1 MKQHADLDDTQ
12 RRRRT
17 CKEVC
22 VGPAAARRSRR
33 TNSRVAGGAL
43 LLAIAIAAAAPDIP
57 AAAAQQPPP
66 PGTNPQ
72 RDVDALKA
80 AYRAFDRSSLGG
92 PMLSVSSAEAR
103 SNALFDE
110 AIEPVRNLKLT
121 VADAEALKAAFTAIN
136 KKDFN
141 EATALRAQI
150 GEPAARKLVDWGLL
164 RRGEGSIEAYRAF
177 LATNPEW
184 PNRWLLIEHLEAK
197 LLEVSDASAVIDH
210 FARTQPETAVGEAAL
225 AAAYAANGRRKQ
237 AAALA
242 AKAWRE
248 GDIPEDHEDAVLA
261 RIGSLLTH
269 EDQKWRLD
277 RLLTDDFRW
286 SSSRN
291 ERAPVIRRQM
301 TRVAAFEQAK
311 AKARLAVFLRQ
322 KNAGKLMAALPPE
335 AHTDWGVA
343 YHRIIHLRR
352 SGDKTEAAK
361 LLLSAPV
368 AKAETVNPDAWWD
381 ERLINAYEALEDNN
395 PKLAYA
401 LVRDAGPLSV
411 NPLKEQAFLAGWLA
425 LRYLGKV
432 EAAITHF
439 KVMHQ
444 AADGPLSRSK
454 SAYWLGRA
462 LAEHGDQADARARYE
477 EAARYFDTFHGQ
489 LAQQRLTPGVQPLP
503 IGPPRPPTAE
513 QVQWFR
519 TSDAV
524 RAAVIA
530 DKAGLGRSITR
541 PFLANLGALAKSEAA
556 AALVAHLTRALGDT
570 QQSLRIGKK
579 ALGEGMNLVLYAY
592 PIRAL
597 PKYKPLREPPETAF
611 LLGIARQESE
621 FNTEIVSGAGA
632 RGILQVMPVTAKH
645 VCRDYKIKCDIGRL
659 GRDEAYNL
667 MIASAYVGDR
677 MGEFGGSY
685 VLGLAGY
692 NAGPGRARQWI
703 REFGDPRGPRIDP
716 VDWIERIPFKET
728 REYVAK
734 VLSNIQVY
742 RARLGESE
750 RALRLDQDLARA
762 QERAAAPGSR
772 SAPGARG
779 SRAKSDG

>member
-1 MKQHADLDDTQ
+1 M
-12 RRRRT
+12 
-17 CKEVC
+17 
-22 VGPAAARRSRR
+22 
-33 TNSRVAGGAL
+33 
-43 LLAIAIAAAAPDIP
+43 AIAAAAPEIP

-80 AYRAFDRSSLGG
+80 AYRALDRNSLGG
-92 PMLSVSSAEAR
+92 PMLSVSGAEAR

-110 AIEPVRNLKLT
+110 AIDPVRNLKLT
-121 VADAEALKAAFTAIN
+121 VADAKSLKAAFTAIN

-150 GEPAARKLVDWGLL
+150 SDPAARKLVAWGLL
-164 RRGEGSIEAYRAF
+164 RRGEGSIDAYRAF
-177 LATNPEW
+177 LASNPEW

-197 LLEVSDASAVIDH
+197 LLEIADASAVLDH
-210 FARTQPETAVGEAAL
+210 FARMQPETAVGEAAL
-225 AAAYAANGRRKQ
+225 AAAYAATGRRKQ
-237 AAALA
+237 AVALA

-248 GDIPEDHEDAVLA
+248 GDIPGDYEDDVLA
-261 RIGSLLTH
+261 RIGPLLTH
-269 EDQKWRLD
+269 ADHKWRLD
-277 RLLTDDFRW
+277 RLLTVDFRW
-286 SSSRN
+286 SSSRKA
-291 ERAPVIRRQM
+291 RAAVIRRQM
-301 TRVAAFEQAK
+301 ERVSESEKTK
-311 AKARLAVFLRQ
+311 AKARLAVFLHQ
-322 KNAGKLMAALPPE
+322 KSAGKLMADLPAE

-343 YHRIIHLRR
+343 YHRIIHLWR
-352 SGDKTEAAK
+352 SGKTTEAAK
-361 LLLSAPV
+361 MLLSAPV
-368 AKAETVNPDAWWD
+368 AKAEIVNPDAWWG
-381 ERLINAYEALEDNN
+381 ERLTNAYEALENNN
-395 PKLAYA
+395 PELAYA
-401 LVRDAGPLSV
+401 LVRDAGQLSV

-425 LRYLGKV
+425 LRYLDKV
-432 EAAITHF
+432 EAAIGHF
-439 KVMHQ
+439 KVMHE
-444 AADGPLSRSK
+444 AADGPLSRAK

-462 LAEHGDQADARARYE
+462 LAERGDQAKARAHYE
-477 EAARYFDTFHGQ
+477 EAARFFGTFHGQ

-503 IGPPRPPTAE
+503 IGPPQPPTAE
-513 QVQWFR
+513 QVKRFR

-541 PFLANLGALAKSEAA
+541 PFLANLGALAKSEAE

-579 ALGEGMNLVLYAY
+579 AIGEGMNLVYYAY

-597 PKYKPLREPPETAF
+597 PVYKPLREPPETAF

-645 VCRDYKIKCDIGRL
+645 VCRDYKIKCDIARL

-677 MGEFGGSY
+677 MGEFDGSY
-685 VLGLAGY
+685 VLGLSGY
-692 NAGPGRARQWI
+692 NAGPGRTRQWI

-716 VDWIERIPFKET
+716 VDWIERIPFEET

-750 RALRLDQDLARA
+750 RALRLEQDLARA
-762 QERAAAPGSR
+762 QERASVPGLR
-772 SAPGARG
+772 FAPGARG
-779 SRAKSDG
+779 SQAKSDG